1 MQSKLDLINTGSLT
15 SCDLNAKDLALM
27 RIYGAVSQQIRDEHT
42 VPVAQHGG
50 FCL

>member
-15 SCDLNAKDLALM
+15 GWDLTAQDLTL
-27 RIYGAVSQQIRDEHT
+27 VQIFRDEHT
-42 VPVAQHGG
+42 VPVAQQGG

>member
-15 SCDLNAKDLALM
+15 GCDLIVFISEYLHECEIL
-27 RIYGAVSQQIRDEHT
+27 GT
-42 VPVAQHGG
+42 VPVAQQGG